1 MQCAISEMWYCV
13 EHLKLFLCSIHCMLL
28 GLVCLI
34 LLLCYSS
41 TFSTGTVVILL
52 QALNPFYIF
61 QAFTCIIWFLQEYWM
76 YTSLVM
82 LFSVLS
88 VGMTVYET
96 RKVCLFLHYTYNNN
110 NNNAII

>member
-1 MQCAISEMWYCV
+1 M
-13 EHLKLFLCSIHCMLL
+13 
-28 GLVCLI
+28 
-34 LLLCYSS
+34 
-41 TFSTGTVVILL
+41 L

-96 RKVCLFLHYTYNNN
+96 RKVCLFLNYHNNNN
-110 NNNAII
+110 NNNALFTKDQLFSKDRVQNIAY